1 MTSWR
6 PNGDLDDLYRREY
19 RSVVALAYGL
29 SGSRSAAEE
38 LAQEAFLE
46 AHRAWD
52 RIGAYDDP
60 GAWVRRVV
68 ANRSVS
74 RVRRSV
80 AEVRA
85 LTRIAGRRELPAELP
100 ENDAE
105 FWRAVRRLPDRQAQV
120 IALHYLEDRSIA
132 DIADVLGISP
142 DTVKVH
148 LHRGRKALADALGA
162 RVDEEDEQ

>member
-6 PNGDLDDLYRREY
+6 HGDLDDLYRREY

-29 SGSRSAAEE
+29 SGSRGAAEE
-38 LAQEAFLE
+38 LAQDAFLE

-52 RIGAYDDP
+52 RVGAYDDP

-68 ANRSVS
+68 VNRSVS
-74 RVRRSV
+74 RVRRRV
-80 AEVRA
+80 AEARA
-85 LTRIAGRRELPAELP
+85 ITRVAGRRELPAELP
-100 ENDAE
+100 ESAAE

-120 IALHYLEDRSIA
+120 IALHYLEDRSVA
-132 DIADVLGISP
+132 DIAQVLDISP

-148 LHRGRKALADALGA
+148 LHRGRRTLAQALGA
-162 RVDEEDEQ
+162 PVDQEDEA